1 MPKTPISYYGGK
13 QSLLSHIL
21 PLIPDHRIYT
31 EAFFG
36 GGAVFFAKPP
46 SESEIINDIDSMV
59 VNFYRVVRSDFD
71 DLKAK
76 IERTLFSRVTY
87 VVAKSIYRIPHLF
100 SPLQCAWAFY
110 VATNMGFS
118 CNISSWG
125 YDKYGKRVTSFR
137 NKKLAFDHSIVDRLE
152 NTQIESHDACRVI
165 QSRDTIDSF
174 HYVDPPYVSDK
185 SPKPVDQ
192 GHYSGYSE
200 KDYVRLLD
208 TLAKVNGKFLLSSY
222 PSSVLDQYIEQ
233 HRWHVISLDKPMTAS
248 KGKLG
253 KPRTKRKTELLVT
266 NFPPRAGATS
276 TTGSE

>member
-21 PLIPDHRIYT
+21 PLIPEHRIYT

-36 GGAVFFAKPP
+36 GGAVFFAKTP

-59 VNFYRVVRSDFD
+59 VNFYRVVKTDFD
-71 DLKAK
+71 KLQSKVVN
-76 IERTLFSRVTY
+76 TLFSRVTY

-100 SPLQCAWAFY
+100 EPIQQAWAFY

-125 YDKYGKRVTSFR
+125 YDKYGKRVASFR
-137 NKKLAFDHSIVDRLE
+137 NKKLAFDTTIVDRLE
-152 NTQIESHDACRVI
+152 NTQIESHDACKVI
-165 QSRDTIDSF
+165 ESRDTIDTF

-185 SPKPVDQ
+185 LPKPVDQ
-192 GHYSGYSE
+192 GHYSGYTE
-200 KDYVRLLD
+200 KDFARLLD
-208 TLAKVNGKFLLSSY
+208 TLSKVKGKFMLSSY
-222 PSSVLDQYIEQ
+222 PSTLLDRHIQ
-233 HRWHVISLDKPMTAS
+233 RNGWHVISIDKPLTAS

-253 KPRTKRKTELLVT
+253 KPRTKRKTELLIT
-266 NFPPRAGATS
+266 NYPVRPGAI
-276 TTGSE
+276 GKARG